1 MDMDLDI
8 KNLRYIVFCIDSKH
22 NEHEGV
28 ILTSL
33 SEARQEAQDLLN
45 GHHGNK
51 MILAS
56 FVLNTERQVTYL
68 HQVEV
73 IDSKTSK
80 KKLEQLDLFKPSPRH
95 GGRKI

>member
-1 MDMDLDI
+1 
-8 KNLRYIVFCIDSKH
+8 VFCIDSKY

-33 SEARQEAQDLLN
+33 AEARQEAQELLN
-45 GHHGNK
+45 AHHGNK
-51 MILAS
+51 MILAE
-56 FVLNTERQVTYL
+56 FTLNTERQVMYL

-80 KKLEQLDLFKPSPRH
+80 KKLQQLDLFK
-95 GGRKI
+95 